1 MIKPCS
7 TPLKINPFTSYRDP
21 DTGRWIVV
29 TAVQNPCESDSNLK
43 AKAEAEEKGKVEASS
58 SAYPTGS
65 QPPKFLSFSLP
76 SKKSVKKYP
85 VAVS

>member
-29 TAVQNPCESDSNLK
+29 TAVQNPCESNLK

-58 SAYPTGS
+58 SASPTGA
-65 QPPKFLSFSLP
+65 QPPKFLSFSL
-76 SKKSVKKYP
+76 SKKSVKKSL

>member
-29 TAVQNPCESDSNLK
+29 TGSNPCESDSNLK
-43 AKAEAEEKGKVEASS
+43 AKAEAEEKDKVEASS

-65 QPPKFLSFSLP
+65 QPPKFLSFSWP

>member
-29 TAVQNPCESDSNLK
+29 TAVQNPCESNLK

-58 SAYPTGS
+58 SASPTVS
-65 QPPKFLSFSLP
+65 LPPKFLSFSLP
-76 SKKSVKKYP
+76 SKKSVKKSP